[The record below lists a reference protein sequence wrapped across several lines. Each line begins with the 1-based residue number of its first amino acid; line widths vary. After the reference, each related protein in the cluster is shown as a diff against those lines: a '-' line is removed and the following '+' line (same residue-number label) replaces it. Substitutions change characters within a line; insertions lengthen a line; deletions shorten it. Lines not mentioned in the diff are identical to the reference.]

1 MKKMVQYQLILKGLL
16 MNLKKFILTSLL
28 ASATLL
34 FAQSTMGLN
43 VNDEDFEIEG
53 AVDIAA
59 FSEYSN
65 GTTYMIN
72 ANFINTEIESLV
84 NVGLNANNS
93 FQGVEGLNLS
103 LGLNMV
109 YLEDYWAFPLMAKAS
124 YALPLIEE
132 IPTISLSAKVL
143 YAPSVLSFDEA
154 EDYLELRT
162 EAGMEVINA
171 VSIYIGYRNIEA
183 VYYDTLQKSFNDSFY
198 GGLKIGF

>member
-1 MKKMVQYQLILKGLL
+1 MIQYQLILKGQF
-16 MNLKKFILTSLL
+16 MHFKKFILVSLL
-28 ASATLL
+28 TSTTLL
-34 FAQSTMGLN
+34 FSQSTLALN
-43 VNDEDFEIEG
+43 VNDEDFELEG
-53 AVDIAA
+53 AIDIAA

-72 ANFINTEIESLV
+72 ANFINTEIESLA
-84 NVGLNANNS
+84 NIGLNANNS

-154 EDYLELRT
+154 EDYLEFRT

-171 VSIYIGYRNIEA
+171 VSVYVGYRNIEA
-183 VYYDTLQKSFNDSFY
+183 VYYDIPQKSFNDSFY